1 MTAAEPG
8 PGLRAARTCGEAL
21 QLVLDNDLA
30 AIESG
35 RRKIC
40 EWLDPMKLSPKATH
54 RWEVVFEEIVSNIVR
69 HGFSPGS
76 RHTVFVQA
84 ARTPNTIDF
93 TFDDDG
99 RPFDPLTAPAPQPL
113 RSLET
118 APLGGL
124 GVALVRRLA
133 AAMSYERDPETA
145 TGGTS
150 TDLTFTPRN
159 RLRVSIATGE

>member
-1 MTAAEPG
+1 MTGTG
-8 PGLRAARTCGEAL
+8 PPAGLRAVRRNGDAL
-21 QLVLDNDLA
+21 RLVLDNDMA

-35 RRKIC
+35 RREIRD
-40 EWLDPMKLSPKATH
+40 WLDPAKLSPKATN

-76 RHTVFVQA
+76 RHTIVVEA
-84 ARTPNTIDF
+84 TRTTDTIDF

-99 RPFDPLTAPAPQPL
+99 QPFDPLAAPEPAPF

-124 GVALVRRLA
+124 GVSLVRRLS
-133 AAMSYERDPETA
+133 AAMSYARDP
-145 TGGTS
+145 TGGAGEPGFTS
-150 TDLTFTPRN
+150 RN
-159 RLRVSIATGE
+159 RLRVSIATGA